1 MPVAVVFMIVIAGSQ
16 QVPWTNY
23 PIGEMTFQVMSSIL
37 EPIDD
42 GISQSVESVTLIQ
55 HTVEIVISSVPI
67 LLVRLRLLELQ
78 GLSAEPG

>member
-23 PIGEMTFQVMSSIL
+23 PIGEMAFQVMSSIL

-42 GISQSVESVTLIQ
+42 GISQGVESVTLIQ
-55 HTVEIVISSVPI
+55 HTVEIVIPSVPI